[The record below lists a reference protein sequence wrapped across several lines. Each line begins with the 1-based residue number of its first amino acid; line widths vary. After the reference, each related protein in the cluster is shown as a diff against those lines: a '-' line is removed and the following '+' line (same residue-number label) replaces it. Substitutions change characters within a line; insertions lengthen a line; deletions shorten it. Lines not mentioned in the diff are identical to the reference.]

1 MSVSE
6 VKRPP
11 DENSLPERVRQYWR
25 ETRSELR
32 KVVWPT
38 REEATNL
45 TIIVLIVMVAM
56 ALLLGSIDT
65 IFSYMFRSL
74 LGT

>member
-1 MSVSE
+1 VSVSE

-11 DENSLPERVRQYWR
+11 DENSLPQRARQFFR

-38 REEATNL
+38 REEATKL
-45 TIIVLIVMVAM
+45 TLIVLAVMVAM
-56 ALLLGSIDT
+56 AIILGSIDAV
-65 IFSYMFRSL
+65 FSL
-74 LGT
+74 LFRFLLGN

>member
-1 MSVSE
+1 VSVSE

-11 DENSLPERVRQYWR
+11 DENSVPERTRQFWR

-45 TIIVLIVMVAM
+45 TIIVLVVMIVM